1 MKISKIRLYNKQD
14 FIDDLNSA
22 RRVLSIP
29 KYSGVLLQT
38 TKKWVSE
45 QAEDNKIEYYMTN
58 KLFIVPQNVMVII

>member
-1 MKISKIRLYNKQD
+1 VKISKIRLYNKQD